1 MKPQIFHS
9 SCVTAQLS
17 LQTSTQLNS
26 GEKKGGGAAARVA
39 VGEDLPAGLLQG
51 EVGRAETQRER
62 TVIEIKKFVFNKD
75 RVNKSRSKGSTK
87 WHHPQNNHSAL
98 LK

>member
-1 MKPQIFHS
+1 MS
-9 SCVTAQLS
+9 
-17 LQTSTQLNS
+17 QLNS
-26 GEKKGGGAAARVA
+26 VFKPQHSSTQVRRKVEELQSELPLERIY
-39 VGEDLPAGLLQG
+39 LPACSKEKLVEL
-51 EVGRAETQRER
+51 RLKRER
-62 TVIEIKKFVFNKD
+62 IVIEIKKFIFNKD